1 MDGLSAAFEEDKRR
15 IYVGGRGGCDVLPAV
30 GEGHGP
36 TSYYSRGVVVV
47 VVVSTRETGQGVRA
61 TRRQ

>member
-15 IYVGGRGGCDVLPAV
+15 IYVRGRGGCDVLPAV

-61 TRRQ
+61 ARRQ